1 MKLAKGLTS
10 MNIRKPTS
18 SDLSDIKLILE
29 DTDLFP
35 PEMLEDMI
43 EPFLQGN
50 EQQDRWL
57 VCDTETNGVI
67 GFSYTR
73 AEELADSV
81 WNLLAIGFRSQHQ
94 RSGFGTKLIENVERS
109 LSGERILIV
118 ETSSTDDFDKTRDF
132 YRSRGYDQ
140 EAVIRDYWADGDDKI
155 IFRKRLSS

>member
-1 MKLAKGLTS
+1 MKRAKGFTS
-10 MNIRKPTS
+10 VNIRKPTS

-43 EPFLQGN
+43 EPFFRGN

-57 VCDTETNGVI
+57 VCETENEAVI

-73 AEELADSV
+73 AEHLAESV

-94 RSGFGTKLIENVERS
+94 GSGFGTKLIEEVERS
-109 LSGERILIV
+109 ISGERILIV
-118 ETSSTDDFDKTRDF
+118 ETSSLDDFDKTRDF
-132 YRSRGYDQ
+132 YRNCGYDQ
-140 EAVIRDYWADGDDKI
+140 EAVIRDYWADGDDKV
-155 IFRKRLSS
+155 IFRKRLSP